1 MGPKNNRRAPCAQ
14 KIGRLIRAGETDEL
28 EALPTAHAPVRSR
41 SAIVGWNQ
49 GMRNQ
54 IRLGNG
60 STLLWYLFQEAIREQ
75 FEALSQTV
83 QTSWT
88 K

>member
-1 MGPKNNRRAPCAQ
+1 MGPKHNRRAPCAQ
-14 KIGRLIRAGETDEL
+14 KIGRLIRAGETDEP
-28 EALPTAHAPVRSR
+28 EALPTAQAPVRSG

-60 STLLWYLFQEAIREQ
+60 SILLRHLFQEAIREQ
-75 FEALSQTV
+75 FEALSQTA